1 MEKYVDYKQDLLS
14 IEGSKNKWF
23 WFSDFLIYLLFI
35 AGGEKLRHQVGSI
48 D

>member
-14 IEGSKNKWF
+14 IEGSKNKWI

-35 AGGEKLRHQVGSI
+35 AGGEKLRHQVGSF